1 LPASLKDQNI
11 PEYLKNRL
19 SMQEHY
25 LKVIDEVFKGQILA
39 SVPEMERDVTG
50 LTMIDK
56 TAKAMFG
63 DF

>member
-1 LPASLKDQNI
+1 
-11 PEYLKNRL
+11 
-19 SMQEHY
+19 MQDHY
-25 LKVIDEVFKGQILA
+25 IKVIDEVFKDQILA

-50 LTMIDK
+50 LEMIEK